1 MKIEIGQVLGGSYRV
16 IRRIGTGGMSEVYEV
31 EHRQLGVHY
40 ALKTFTLSH
49 GSVELLKKR
58 FLAEGKVLS
67 RLKHPNII
75 HVHDLD
81 FDVVTGTPYFVMD
94 LVLDKDGE
102 PRTFSTVNPQEMEDG
117 RVEKWFLQLCKAL
130 DYIHSKGIVHRDI
143 KPGNILIN
151 ENGDALLSDFGVSR
165 YIDEELKRQLSLT
178 CKINEN
184 GMRKS
189 DTMCIVMG
197 SEGFRAPEV
206 EHGGL
211 AIPASDAYSL
221 GLVFFKLL
229 TGMEYIRRR
238 GMLRMLDPIDPK
250 WRRTVGLLL
259 NEMWEERPI
268 PLTPL
273 AEQLDV
279 KSTVAGKKPESKY
292 HSWVRALKD
301 PQLEPR
307 MRRMRKW
314 LQQNLNLEQDS
325 KILSAFNFLTGVSR
339 VLARL
344 YMVIWRR
351 VSPAFVFLL
360 GARSEWNVANYGS
373 TLWTPLLCRCL
384 YRGGMFLCI
393 CLVPRVQRWIE
404 ANVDGGKG
412 WSVFLT
418 CGAIVVV
425 VGILRISYEI
435 TIVMFA
441 RHAEAIKSR
450 ELLGRMA
457 GFLFARNREPV
468 KLSRTTQMKCD
479 ACGRDFVLE
488 GELEDGLRVE
498 CPWCGAITTFGN

>member
-94 LVLDKDGE
+94 LVLDKNGE

-178 CKINEN
+178 CKIDEN

-273 AEQLDV
+273 AKQLDV
-279 KSTVAGKKPESKY
+279 KPTVAEKKPESKY
-292 HSWVRALKD
+292 HSWVRALID
-301 PQLEPR
+301 PRTGLR
-307 MRRMRKW
+307 MGKVRKW
-314 LQQNLNLEQDS
+314 LYQNSDPE
-325 KILSAFNFLTGVSR
+325 ILSAVTFLTGVGR
-339 VLARL
+339 ALARL
-344 YMVIWRR
+344 SMVIWRR

-360 GARSEWNVANYGS
+360 GTRSEWDVANCGP

-384 YRGGMFLCI
+384 YRGGVLLSI
-393 CLVPRVQRWIE
+393 CLIPRALHWIE
-404 ANVDGGKG
+404 VHVDGAKG
-412 WSVFLT
+412 WAVFLT
-418 CGAIVVV
+418 CSTIVVV
-425 VGILRISYEI
+425 IGILRISYEI
-435 TIVMFA
+435 MIVMFA
-441 RHAEAIKSR
+441 RLAEAIKSR

-457 GFLFARNREPV
+457 GFLFVRNRELV
-468 KLSRTTQMKCD
+468 KPGWTTPMKCD
-479 ACGRDFVLE
+479 ACGRNFVLE
-488 GELEDGLRVE
+488 GEPEDGASVE

>member
-94 LVLDKDGE
+94 LVLDKNGE
-102 PRTFSTVNPQEMEDG
+102 PRTFSTINPQEMEDG

-178 CKINEN
+178 CKIDEN
-184 GMRKS
+184 GLRKS

-197 SEGFRAPEV
+197 SDGFRAPEV

-229 TGMEYIRRR
+229 TGIEYIRRR
-238 GMLRMLDPIDPK
+238 GMLRMLDPIDQK
-250 WRRTVGLLL
+250 WRRVVGLLL

-268 PLTPL
+268 PLTPV
-273 AEQLDV
+273 AEQLDEKAKV
-279 KSTVAGKKPESKY
+279 FEEKSESKFR
-292 HSWVRALKD
+292 SWARALKD
-301 PQLEPR
+301 LRTEPW
-307 MRRMRKW
+307 MRRVRKW

-325 KILSAFNFLTGVSR
+325 KFLSAFNFLTGVGR

-360 GARSEWNVANYGS
+360 GARSEWNVANCGP

-384 YRGGMFLCI
+384 YRGGVLLSI
-393 CLVPRVQRWIE
+393 SLIPRVLCWVE
-404 ANVDGGKG
+404 AHIDGDGG
-412 WSVFLT
+412 WAVFLT
-418 CGAIVVV
+418 CSAAVVV

-435 TIVMFA
+435 MIVMFA
-441 RHAEAIKSR
+441 RYAEAIKSR

-457 GFLFARNREPV
+457 GFLFARNREPL
-468 KLSRTTQMKCD
+468 KPSRTTQMKCD
-479 ACGRDFVLE
+479 ACGRDFVVE
-488 GELEDGLRVE
+488 GELEDGQRVK
-498 CPWCGAITTFGN
+498 CPWCGGVTAFGN